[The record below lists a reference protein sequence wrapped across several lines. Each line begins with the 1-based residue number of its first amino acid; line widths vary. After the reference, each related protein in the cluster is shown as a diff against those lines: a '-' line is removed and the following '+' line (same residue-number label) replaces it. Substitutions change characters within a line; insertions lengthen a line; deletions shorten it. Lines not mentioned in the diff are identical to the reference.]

1 MNTVLSLN
9 SNVKAM
15 NVEIF
20 TKPMR
25 NWASSLMILAMFLSF
40 SQGLYGQA
48 CPVAPTISA
57 MEFSGPDP
65 CTNVNHAITNI
76 TITPLSAGIG
86 YEYRY
91 SLDGSP
97 YVPGSTFSA
106 IPAGPH
112 CYSVQ
117 VFATTNV
124 TCGGNNYSNDN
135 PIPGTLRSYCIY
147 FGNAGPP
154 AIASQF
160 IAGNTLCVTEITPTP
175 VPTFPC
181 YTYEYQVDN
190 GAWTSV
196 VPIPVTP
203 GCHTLRNRVVCGPT
217 SSGFF
222 GCAGTPSL
230 PASAPTD
237 FSIFNNLADI
247 PNASISIN
255 RTCSSGSNGTITS
268 ITGLP
273 AAPAGF
279 TYQYSVDGGMF
290 SATFPTNLAPGCHNV
305 IIAQAADCPGST
317 GDGFTDAMC
326 RKTLNFV
333 IYPPAPVISA
343 TPNTC
348 ASMFTLPSVPAIGG
362 FSVQY
367 SLDGGAWTANPSST
381 TPGCHTIAA
390 RYVTDGCNA
399 PPYNQVPAGEFS
411 DGTIS
416 ACSAPSNTVSIV
428 IFPTAPVLT
437 APTNTC
443 SSAFAIPT
451 VTTVPGFT
459 TQFSIDGGTYTA
471 TPVAPVTPGCHTVSA
486 RYVLTDACG
495 ATAAGATGTGLC
507 GVSNTVS
514 VVIFPTAPTITAPAN
529 TCNAAFVLPT
539 VAPVAE
545 FNVEYRIDNSTAGTT
560 GTWAAA
566 PILPIDPGCYAVTA
580 RYVTVADCGATLAGT
595 ASTGACGSSNTVSV
609 VIFPFEPVYATVPD
623 PVDVCNTMFTLPAVT
638 AVPGFSVYYSI
649 DNGPWSLNPS
659 TTTPGCHAVR
669 VRYGLTAACGS
680 TPAGAFGTGACGPT
694 APRRV
699 VIYPSSPIITATG
712 DLCEGAG
719 SFALPTVPVVAD
731 FRVQYQITFGGMP
744 LAGAPWRTA
753 AQWAL
758 PGAMP
763 VAAGCY
769 GVRARYVTDA
779 ACGDTPINTPFNGGV
794 DGPCGPSN
802 EVNMVIFPSAP
813 VLGWDPIVSPLGLV
827 RCPGDQLP
835 FYYLPNPAPTDFDIQ
850 FNVNGVWIPVADFI
864 GGDYDVPGCSAIKA
878 RFVLKA
884 DCGSAL
890 AGSTGTGAC
899 GESNTINYV
908 TMPEPPVITAPSNT
922 CAAMFTLPA
931 VTAQPGFNV
940 EYSVSGTTPGVW
952 SANPSVTAPGC
963 YSVAARYVTAV
974 ACGTIPAGTPG
985 INPALDPMGVPQC
998 ATSDEVNVVIFPQIT
1013 ATTAA
1018 VTKSATCGTTDAT
1031 FNWVAAPTS
1040 PLAGTAPANGS
1051 FELRYDIDGGTAF
1064 TNSTGTFPGV
1074 TPGCHTIEARYVLI
1088 TTCDPTASTC
1098 GCASSMWC
1106 KQNIYHMA

>member
-1 MNTVLSLN
+1 
-9 SNVKAM
+9 M

-20 TKPMR
+20 TKPKG
-25 NWASSLMILAMFLSF
+25 NWASLLMLVAVFLSF
-40 SQGLYGQA
+40 SQDVLGQGP
-48 CPVAPTISA
+48 CPVKPTITA
-57 MEFSGPDP
+57 VVFSPSDP
-65 CTNVNHAITNI
+65 PCSNVNHAIANI
-76 TITPLSAGIG
+76 TVNPASAGTG
-86 YEYRY
+86 YAYRF
-91 SLDGSP
+91 SLDGGAF
-97 YVPGSTFSA
+97 VPNSLPSGIA
-106 IPAGPH
+106 PGPH
-112 CYSVQ
+112 CLEVK
-117 VFATTNV
+117 VFATAPV
-124 TCGGNNYSNDN
+124 SCGTPLVNYATGDS
-135 PIPGTLRSYCIY
+135 IPGTGQTYCIY
-147 FGNAGPP
+147 IGNTGPP
-154 AIASQF
+154 AIAANN
-160 IAGNTLCVTEITPTP
+160 IAGNTLCATQITPTP
-175 VPTFPC
+175 LPNRPC
-181 YTYEYQVDN
+181 YTYEYSVDG
-190 GAWTSV
+190 GAWSSV
-196 VPIPVTP
+196 VPISVLP
-203 GCHTLRNRVVCGPT
+203 GCHTLQNRVVCGPT
-217 SSGFF
+217 SGGSF
-222 GCAGTPSL
+222 GCSPGAPS
-230 PASAPTD
+230 PASAATD
-237 FSIFNNLADI
+237 FSIFDNLNGIAD
-247 PNASISIN
+247 ASIIIN
-255 RTCSSGSNGTITS
+255 RTCSSGANGAITS
-268 ITGLP
+268 ISGLP
-273 AAPAGF
+273 VAPAGF
-279 TYQYSVDGGMF
+279 VYQYSVDGGAF
-290 SATFPTNLAPGCHNV
+290 STTFPTNLAPGCHN
-305 IIAQAADCPGST
+305 IIIGQAADCPGST

-333 IYPPAPVISA
+333 IYPPAPVILA
-343 TPNTC
+343 TANSC

-753 AQWAL
+753 AQWACWTACRQPDRRRRWRRNATPDRRQSGRAIL
-758 PGAMP
+758 TS
-763 VAAGCY
+763 
-769 GVRARYVTDA
+769 VRAWPQRSR
-779 ACGDTPINTPFNGGV
+779 P
-794 DGPCGPSN
+794 
-802 EVNMVIFPSAP
+802 
-813 VLGWDPIVSPLGLV
+813 
-827 RCPGDQLP
+827 R
-835 FYYLPNPAPTDFDIQ
+835 
-850 FNVNGVWIPVADFI
+850 
-864 GGDYDVPGCSAIKA
+864 
-878 RFVLKA
+878 R
-884 DCGSAL
+884 
-890 AGSTGTGAC
+890 TGR
-899 GESNTINYV
+899 
-908 TMPEPPVITAPSNT
+908 
-922 CAAMFTLPA
+922 L
-931 VTAQPGFNV
+931 
-940 EYSVSGTTPGVW
+940 W
-952 SANPSVTAPGC
+952 
-963 YSVAARYVTAV
+963 
-974 ACGTIPAGTPG
+974 
-985 INPALDPMGVPQC
+985 
-998 ATSDEVNVVIFPQIT
+998 
-1013 ATTAA
+1013 
-1018 VTKSATCGTTDAT
+1018 
-1031 FNWVAAPTS
+1031 
-1040 PLAGTAPANGS
+1040 
-1051 FELRYDIDGGTAF
+1051 
-1064 TNSTGTFPGV
+1064 
-1074 TPGCHTIEARYVLI
+1074 
-1088 TTCDPTASTC
+1088 
-1098 GCASSMWC
+1098 
-1106 KQNIYHMA
+1106 